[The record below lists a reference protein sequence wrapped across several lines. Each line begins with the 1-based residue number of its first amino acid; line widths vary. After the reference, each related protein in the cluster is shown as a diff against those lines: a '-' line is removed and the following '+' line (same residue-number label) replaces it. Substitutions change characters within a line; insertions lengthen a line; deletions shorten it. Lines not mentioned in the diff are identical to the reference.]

1 MTEKEWI
8 IESFMDALKA
18 SLYPGGNGG
27 KEGILKYCYI
37 NDMIPKCHPDTP
49 TDEELLDLVLE
60 TAVPNKPTI
69 RVNNITNVT
78 PMDET
83 QEQQIIRQEE
93 GQRGID
99 ELRHMKRLEEF
110 NLNLS

>member
-18 SLYPGGNGG
+18 SLYTGKGGA
-27 KEGILKYCYI
+27 KEGILSYCYT
-37 NDMIPKCHPDTP
+37 NDIIPKCHPDTP
-49 TDEELLDLVLE
+49 TDEELLDLILE

-69 RVNNITNVT
+69 RANKITNIT

-83 QEQQIIRQEE
+83 QEQQIIREEE

-99 ELRHMKRLEEF
+99 ELRHIKRLEEF
-110 NLNLS
+110 NLNLL

>member
-18 SLYPGGNGG
+18 SLTGMSA

-37 NDMIPKCHPDTP
+37 NDIIPKCHPDTP
-49 TDEELLDLVLE
+49 TDEELLNLILE
-60 TAVPNKPTI
+60 NAIPNKHTI
-69 RVNNITNVT
+69 RGNNITNVT

-83 QEQQIIRQEE
+83 QEQQIIREEE

-99 ELRHMKRLEEF
+99 ELRHRKRLKEY
-110 NLNLS
+110 LNLS